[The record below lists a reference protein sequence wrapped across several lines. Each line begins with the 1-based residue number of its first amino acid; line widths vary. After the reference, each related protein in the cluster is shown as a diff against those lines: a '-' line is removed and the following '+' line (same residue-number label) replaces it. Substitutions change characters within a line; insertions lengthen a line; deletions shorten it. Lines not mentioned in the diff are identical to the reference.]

1 MNYGYRYFH
10 FENFSSSQQI
20 IFRMIEIYHNNS
32 CSKSRNA
39 LAILREKG
47 IDFSIR
53 NYIEQPLNQ
62 EEIQRLQSLLNV
74 PLIDM
79 VRTNESIFKEKFS
92 GTTPTENDLILALLQ
107 YPILLQRPIVV
118 NGDRA
123 IIARPSERVLEI
135 MI

>member
-1 MNYGYRYFH
+1 
-10 FENFSSSQQI
+10 
-20 IFRMIEIYHNNS
+20 MIEIYHNNS